1 MKRRTVPASNHSGAA
16 KAESSGAHHAAHG
29 HHATQGGHRK
39 VPVRKSP
46 PAINLLSAPGFSP
59 ARIRFIYA
67 AAILGDLAQ
76 VPLGAFGF
84 PQACQWLS
92 VALAVLL
99 IPALGPH
106 LLLFAA
112 LLLELVP
119 NANVLPLWTAC
130 AALVIALRKGG
141 SRGSES

>member
-16 KAESSGAHHAAHG
+16 KAASSGDSAAHG
-29 HHATQGGHRK
+29 HHATRAEHRK
-39 VPVRKSP
+39 ASVRKSH

-84 PQACQWLS
+84 TQACQWLS
-92 VALAVLL
+92 VALGVLL

-119 NANVLPLWTAC
+119 NANLLPLWTAC
-130 AALVIALRKGG
+130 AALIIALRKGSSRESG
-141 SRGSES
+141 S